1 MGLKNQHP
9 ERAAADSRLIVQ
21 LARLTE
27 NIAVTALCLKIQ
39 TPLVAWDMEKLDWTP
54 SRRSGRLHA
63 GGDDFLFVE
72 NLCKSP
78 AVKGF

>member
-1 MGLKNQHP
+1 MGLKNQNP

-39 TPLVAWDMEKLDWTP
+39 TPLLAWDPEKSDSTP
-54 SRRSGRLHA
+54 
-63 GGDDFLFVE
+63 LF
-72 NLCKSP
+72 
-78 AVKGF
+78 A